1 MPSLL
6 DTICL
11 FSSKKQLQ
19 NLKYQKERKNL
30 FTAGFPQGCPHSTAR
45 GDAISSNPLPGGP
58 RARTSGKHTFSFPAE
73 LSYLYPSEHTMSK
86 SDSLNL
92 SVGSVN
98 VESGTSRKVEVQLE
112 DVDVSEVLDQISVAD
127 VVNFYSVK
135 EILDQI
141 SIDDVVKHFG
151 EDELFE
157 ALNIDPD
164 FRN

>member
-1 MPSLL
+1 
-6 DTICL
+6 
-11 FSSKKQLQ
+11 
-19 NLKYQKERKNL
+19 
-30 FTAGFPQGCPHSTAR
+30 
-45 GDAISSNPLPGGP
+45 
-58 RARTSGKHTFSFPAE
+58 
-73 LSYLYPSEHTMSK
+73 MSK

-112 DVDVSEVLDQISVAD
+112 DVDVSEVLDQIPVAD
-127 VVNFYSVK
+127 AVNFYSVK